1 MKLDRTKIACMCE
14 NVTYGASADA
24 VAAGAD
30 TYEQVSARTGCGTG
44 CGQCEE
50 FITQLVR
57 DLVQERKENS
67 HAE

>member
-1 MKLDRTKIACMCE
+1 M
-14 NVTYGASADA
+14 TYGAIADA

-44 CGQCEE
+44 CGQCED

-57 DLVQERKENS
+57 DLVQERKENN